1 MPRTIR
7 ITCAPPEANP
17 ELAPAL
23 IDLTVRLR
31 PELVALTSD
40 PAIGADALIYFVHN
54 DDIRAALAEK
64 LGIAQSSRYHPFL
77 EVGRAT
83 RIHHDCC
90 TGVN

>member
-7 ITCAPPEANP
+7 ITRPPPGANL
-17 ELAPAL
+17 ELAPVL
-23 IDLTVRLR
+23 VGLTVRLR
-31 PELVALTSD
+31 PALVALTSD

-54 DDIRAALAEK
+54 DDIRAALANK

-77 EVGRAT
+77 EVGRTT

-90 TGVN
+90 EGVN